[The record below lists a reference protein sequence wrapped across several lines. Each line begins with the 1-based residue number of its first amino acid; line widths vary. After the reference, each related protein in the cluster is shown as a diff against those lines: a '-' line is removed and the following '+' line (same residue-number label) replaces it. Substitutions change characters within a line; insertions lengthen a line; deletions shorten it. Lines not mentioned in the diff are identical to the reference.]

1 MGNSANSLIAKDPGA
16 VLQETRRGSSSSPD
30 IRQGKCPF
38 DWNDDREVIR
48 TSTTIDGLL
57 NKIEELKLHRRH
69 TISYRPIGRKIDDN
83 SHRQRLSFQGIEY
96 YNKNKSTEPVIFG
109 SIYNVRNNTKHVYN
123 YVFRNTRLNCG

>member
-16 VLQETRRGSSSSPD
+16 VLQEKRRGSSSSPD

-69 TISYRPIGRKIDDN
+69 TISCRPIGRKIDDN

-96 YNKNKSTEPVIFG
+96 YNNNKSREPVYCPSPSASKHSG
-109 SIYNVRNNTKHVYN
+109 NDKSI
-123 YVFRNTRLNCG
+123 